1 MRKIGTNGTL
11 KGGGF
16 HHLAFRVQDL
26 DASLK
31 FYIDGLGCRRAYGWG
46 KDARAEGGTDS
57 RAVMLDTGD
66 GNYLELFGGG
76 KPADG
81 SPEGVLLHFA
91 LRTTNC
97 DVALE
102 AARAAGA
109 SVTVEPKTVA
119 IDGDAPT
126 EFRVAFVKGPD
137 GEVIEFFQNDML

>member
-1 MRKIGTNGTL
+1 MPKIGTNETL

-76 KPADG
+76 KPVETV
-81 SPEGVLLHFA
+81 PEGVLLHFA
-91 LRTTNC
+91 LRTADC
-97 DVALE
+97 DAALE
-102 AARAAGA
+102 KARAAGA
-109 SVTVEPKTVA
+109 AVTIEPKTVS
-119 IDGDAPT
+119 IDGDTPT
-126 EFRVAFVKGPD
+126 DFRIAFVKGPD
-137 GEVIEFFQNDML
+137 GEVIEFFQNDWL